1 MSFDVEGAA
10 ARTAELER
18 LLAIEQAK
26 NSVLLEKLLEM
37 EDKDADRELEG
48 FSDVVPNDS
57 RDYWREQ
64 YLENR
69 ERTIAELT
77 RIRARIA
84 EAGKQAGKADGV
96 PAPSPVPAAGPATL
110 HNRENAAKA
119 VERRGDGAA
128 GVMVAPREDR
138 AAKVR
143 NRAQKIAGEERV
155 SYTEAWRRAEREFPE

>member
-18 LLAIEQAK
+18 MLAIEQAK
-26 NSVLLEKLLEM
+26 NSVLLEKVLEM

-48 FSDVVPNDS
+48 FSDVVANDS

-69 ERTIAELT
+69 ERTVSELT
-77 RIRARIA
+77 RIRGLMSDAA
-84 EAGKQAGKADGV
+84 KG
-96 PAPSPVPAAGPATL
+96 AAGAAGEAAPTL
-110 HNRENAAKA
+110 HNRESAAKA

-128 GVMVAPREDR
+128 GAGAGVPRKDR

-155 SYTEAWRRAEREFPE
+155 SYTEAWRRAEREFPEG